1 MWVAVRVAMWE
12 GRDVKRSLLC
22 VAFFAGA
29 VLALDETAAIE
40 IAIDDT
46 KIELVGPTGYCPLD
60 KSSWPESQ
68 LIDFT
73 SDGIKKRGERLAY
86 FVDCERARSWHE
98 DGSGKDRGDKDL
110 GHKDLGHKDL
120 GDIVDYQASLQL
132 RDQNVTSA
140 MLEKLCDTLR
150 KGDDSSKGWF
160 EIVLET
166 IKGAVK
172 GSYGGAEDT
181 TVIYLVLGYEH
192 PACHVLRFSLRNRE
206 KVYTVSALTTIKS
219 KLVTVHVSKKIGNM
233 DLLKGNAEDVIKHLL
248 AMSQQA
254 ATALVAANQ

>member
-1 MWVAVRVAMWE
+1 M
-12 GRDVKRSLLC
+12 KRSLLC

-29 VLALDETAAIE
+29 VLARDDAAAIE
-40 IAIDDT
+40 IAIADT
-46 KIELVGPTGYCPLD
+46 KIELVAPTGYCPLD

-73 SDGIKKRGERLAY
+73 SDGIKRQGERLAY
-86 FVDCERARSWHE
+86 FVDCERVRSGLE
-98 DGSGKDRGDKDL
+98 RGSSKGLGDKDL
-110 GHKDLGHKDL
+110 GE
-120 GDIVDYQASLQL
+120 IVDYQASLQL

-140 MLEKLCDTLR
+140 RLEELCTTLR

-172 GSYGGAEDT
+172 GSYGGAEDS
-181 TVIYLVLGYEH
+181 TVTYLVLGYED
-192 PACHVLRFSLRNRE
+192 PACHVLRFSIRNRE

-233 DLLKGNAEDVIKHLL
+233 DLLKGTAEDVIKHLL
-248 AMSQQA
+248 ATSQDA
-254 ATALVAANQ
+254 ATALVDANQ

>member
-1 MWVAVRVAMWE
+1 MR

-29 VLALDETAAIE
+29 VLALDDAAAIE

-46 KIELVGPTGYCPLD
+46 KIELVAPKGYCPLD

-68 LIDFT
+68 LMDFT

-86 FVDCERARSWHE
+86 LVDCERVQSWHE
-98 DGSGKDRGDKDL
+98 GGIGKDLGDKDL
-110 GHKDLGHKDL
+110 GN
-120 GDIVDYQASLQL
+120 IVDYQASLQL

-181 TVIYLVLGYEH
+181 TVIYLVLGYED
-192 PACHVLRFSLRNRE
+192 PACHVLRFSMRNRE

>member
-1 MWVAVRVAMWE
+1 M
-12 GRDVKRSLLC
+12 KRSLLC

-29 VLALDETAAIE
+29 VLALDDAAAIE
-40 IAIDDT
+40 IAIADT
-46 KIELVGPTGYCPLD
+46 KIELVAPTGYCPLD

-73 SDGIKKRGERLAY
+73 SDGIKRQGERLAY
-86 FVDCERARSWHE
+86 FVDCERVRSGLE
-98 DGSGKDRGDKDL
+98 RGSSKGLGDKDL
-110 GHKDLGHKDL
+110 GE
-120 GDIVDYQASLQL
+120 IVDYQASLQL

-140 MLEKLCDTLR
+140 RLEELCTTLR

-172 GSYGGAEDT
+172 GSYGGAEDS
-181 TVIYLVLGYEH
+181 TVTYLVLGYED
-192 PACHVLRFSLRNRE
+192 PACHVLRFSIRNRE

-248 AMSQQA
+248 ATSQDA
-254 ATALVAANQ
+254 ATALVDANQ

>member
-1 MWVAVRVAMWE
+1 
-12 GRDVKRSLLC
+12 VKRSLLC

-29 VLALDETAAIE
+29 VLALDDAAAIE

-46 KIELVGPTGYCPLD
+46 KIELVAPTGYCPLD

-73 SDGIKKRGERLAY
+73 SDGIKRHGERLAY
-86 FVDCERARSWHE
+86 FADCERVRSWL
-98 DGSGKDRGDKDL
+98 DRGSSKGLGDKDL
-110 GHKDLGHKDL
+110 GE
-120 GDIVDYQASLQL
+120 IVDYQASLQL

-140 MLEKLCDTLR
+140 RLEELCITLR

-172 GSYGGAEDT
+172 GSYGGAEDS
-181 TVIYLVLGYEH
+181 TVTYLVLGYEDQ
-192 PACHVLRFSLRNRE
+192 ACHVLRFSIRNRE

-219 KLVTVHVSKKIGNM
+219 KLVTVHVSKKSETWTCS
-233 DLLKGNAEDVIKHLL
+233 KGVLR
-248 AMSQQA
+248 
-254 ATALVAANQ
+254 T

>member
-1 MWVAVRVAMWE
+1 
-12 GRDVKRSLLC
+12 VKRSLLC
-22 VAFFAGA
+22 VALFVGA
-29 VLALDETAAIE
+29 VLARDDAAAIE
-40 IAIDDT
+40 IAIGDT
-46 KIELVGPTGYCPLD
+46 KIALVAPTGYCPLD

-73 SDGIKKRGERLAY
+73 SDGIKRQGERLAY
-86 FVDCERARSWHE
+86 FADCERVRSWLE
-98 DGSGKDRGDKDL
+98 RGSSKGLGDKDL
-110 GHKDLGHKDL
+110 GAKDLGAKDL
-120 GDIVDYQASLQL
+120 GAKDLGEIVDYQASLQL

-140 MLEKLCDTLR
+140 RLEELCTTLR

-172 GSYGGAEDT
+172 GSYGGAEDS
-181 TVIYLVLGYEH
+181 TVTYLVLGYED
-192 PACHVLRFSLRNRE
+192 PACHVLRFSIRNRE

-248 AMSQQA
+248 ATSQDA
-254 ATALVAANQ
+254 ATALVDANQ

>member
-1 MWVAVRVAMWE
+1 MS

-29 VLALDETAAIE
+29 VLALDDAAAIE

-46 KIELVGPTGYCPLD
+46 KIELVAPKGYCPLD

-73 SDGIKKRGERLAY
+73 PDGIKRQGERLAY
-86 FVDCERARSWHE
+86 FADCERVRSWLE
-98 DGSGKDRGDKDL
+98 RGSGKDPVGKDL
-110 GHKDLGHKDL
+110 GEV
-120 GDIVDYQASLQL
+120 VDYQASLQL

-140 MLEKLCDTLR
+140 RLEELCATLR
-150 KGDDSSKGWF
+150 KGDDSGKGWF
-160 EIVLET
+160 EILLAI
-166 IKGAVK
+166 IKGAAK
-172 GSYGGAEDT
+172 GSYGGAEDST
-181 TVIYLVLGYEH
+181 LSYIVLGYEDA
-192 PACHVLRFSLRNRE
+192 ACLVVRLSMQNRE
-206 KVYTVSALTTIKS
+206 KVNTVTALTTIKS

-233 DLLKGNAEDVIKHLL
+233 DLLKGNVEDVIKHLL

-254 ATALVAANQ
+254 ATALIAANQ

>member
-29 VLALDETAAIE
+29 VLALDDAAAIE

-73 SDGIKKRGERLAY
+73 SDGIKRQGERLAY
-86 FVDCERARSWHE
+86 FVDCERVQSWHE
-98 DGSGKDRGDKDL
+98 GGSGKDEGN
-110 GHKDLGHKDL
+110 
-120 GDIVDYQASLQL
+120 IVDYQASLQL

-160 EIVLET
+160 EIVLAT

-172 GSYGGAEDT
+172 GSYGAEDT
-181 TVIYLVLGYEH
+181 TVTYLVIGYED
-192 PACHVLRFSLRNRE
+192 PACHVMRFSMRNRE

-219 KLVTVHVSKKIGNM
+219 KLVTIHVSKKIGNM

>member
-1 MWVAVRVAMWE
+1 
-12 GRDVKRSLLC
+12 VKRSLLC

-29 VLALDETAAIE
+29 VLALDDAAAIE
-40 IAIDDT
+40 IAIADT
-46 KIELVGPTGYCPLD
+46 KIELVAPTGYCPLD

-73 SDGIKKRGERLAY
+73 SDGIKRQGERLAY
-86 FVDCERARSWHE
+86 FVDCERVRSGLE
-98 DGSGKDRGDKDL
+98 RGSSKGLGDKDL
-110 GHKDLGHKDL
+110 GE
-120 GDIVDYQASLQL
+120 IVDYQASLQL

-140 MLEKLCDTLR
+140 RLEELCTTLR

-166 IKGAVK
+166 IKGAVN
-172 GSYGGAEDT
+172 GSYGGTEDS
-181 TVIYLVLGYEH
+181 TVTYLVLGYED
-192 PACHVLRFSLRNRE
+192 PACHVLRFSIRNRE

-219 KLVTVHVSKKIGNM
+219 KLVIVHVSRKIGNM

-248 AMSQQA
+248 ATSQEA
-254 ATALVAANQ
+254 ATALVDANQ

>member
-1 MWVAVRVAMWE
+1 
-12 GRDVKRSLLC
+12 VKRSLLRALLF
-22 VAFFAGA
+22 VAAFIFAGA
-29 VLALDETAAIE
+29 FNTLDDAAAIE

-46 KIELVGPTGYCPLD
+46 KIELVAPKGYCPLD

-73 SDGIKKRGERLAY
+73 SDGIKRQGERLAY
-86 FVDCERARSWHE
+86 FVDCERVRSWLE
-98 DGSGKDRGDKDL
+98 RGSSKGLGDKDL
-110 GHKDLGHKDL
+110 GE
-120 GDIVDYQASLQL
+120 IVDYQASLQL

-140 MLEKLCDTLR
+140 KLEELCTTLR

-172 GSYGGAEDT
+172 GSYGGAEDS
-181 TVIYLVLGYEH
+181 TVTYLVLGYED
-192 PACHVLRFSLRNRE
+192 PACHVLRFSIRNRE

-233 DLLKGNAEDVIKHLL
+233 ELLKGSAEDVIKHLL
-248 AMSQQA
+248 ATSQEA
-254 ATALVAANQ
+254 ATALVDANQ

>member
-1 MWVAVRVAMWE
+1 M
-12 GRDVKRSLLC
+12 KRSLLC

-29 VLALDETAAIE
+29 VLARDDAAAIE
-40 IAIDDT
+40 IAIDDA
-46 KIELVGPTGYCPLD
+46 KFELVAPTGYCPLD

-73 SDGIKKRGERLAY
+73 SDGIKRQGERLAY
-86 FVDCERARSWHE
+86 FVDCERVRSGLE
-98 DGSGKDRGDKDL
+98 RGSSKGLGDKDL
-110 GHKDLGHKDL
+110 GE
-120 GDIVDYQASLQL
+120 IVDYQASLQL

-140 MLEKLCDTLR
+140 RLEELCTTLR
-150 KGDDSSKGWF
+150 KRDDSSKGWF

-166 IKGAVK
+166 IKGAVN
-172 GSYGGAEDT
+172 GSYGGTEDS
-181 TVIYLVLGYEH
+181 TVTYLVLGYED
-192 PACHVLRFSLRNRE
+192 PACHVLRFSIRNRE

-248 AMSQQA
+248 ATSQEA
-254 ATALVAANQ
+254 ATALVDANQ

>member
-1 MWVAVRVAMWE
+1 M
-12 GRDVKRSLLC
+12 KRSLLC

-29 VLALDETAAIE
+29 VLALDDAAAIE
-40 IAIDDT
+40 IAIDDA
-46 KIELVGPTGYCPLD
+46 KIELVAPTGYCPLD

-73 SDGIKKRGERLAY
+73 SDGIKRQGERLAY
-86 FVDCERARSWHE
+86 FADCERVRSWLE
-98 DGSGKDRGDKDL
+98 RGSSKGLGDKDL
-110 GHKDLGHKDL
+110 GE
-120 GDIVDYQASLQL
+120 IVDYQASLQL

-140 MLEKLCDTLR
+140 RLEELCTTLR

-172 GSYGGAEDT
+172 GSYGGAEDS
-181 TVIYLVLGYEH
+181 TVTYLVLGYED
-192 PACHVLRFSLRNRE
+192 PACHVLRFSIRNRE
-206 KVYTVSALTTIKS
+206 KVYTVSALTTTKS

-233 DLLKGNAEDVIKHLL
+233 ELLKGSAEDVIKHLL
-248 AMSQQA
+248 ATSQDA
-254 ATALVAANQ
+254 ATALVDANQ

>member
-1 MWVAVRVAMWE
+1 M
-12 GRDVKRSLLC
+12 KRSLLC

-29 VLALDETAAIE
+29 VLALDDAAAIE
-40 IAIDDT
+40 IAIDDA
-46 KIELVGPTGYCPLD
+46 KIELVAPMGYCPLD

-86 FVDCERARSWHE
+86 LVDCERVQSWHE
-98 DGSGKDRGDKDL
+98 GGSGKDLGDKDL
-110 GHKDLGHKDL
+110 GN
-120 GDIVDYQASLQL
+120 IVDYQASLQL

-150 KGDDSSKGWF
+150 KSDDSSKGWF
-160 EIVLET
+160 EILLET

-181 TVIYLVLGYEH
+181 TVIYLVLGYED
-192 PACHVLRFSLRNRE
+192 PACHVLRFSIRNRE

-219 KLVTVHVSKKIGNM
+219 KLVIVHVSKKIGNM

>member
-1 MWVAVRVAMWE
+1 
-12 GRDVKRSLLC
+12 VKRSLLC
-22 VAFFAGA
+22 VALFVGA
-29 VLALDETAAIE
+29 VLARDDAAAIE
-40 IAIDDT
+40 IAIGDT
-46 KIELVGPTGYCPLD
+46 KIELVAPTGYCPLD

-73 SDGIKKRGERLAY
+73 SDGIKRQGERLAY
-86 FVDCERARSWHE
+86 FADCERVRSWLE
-98 DGSGKDRGDKDL
+98 RGSSKGLGDKDL
-110 GHKDLGHKDL
+110 GAKDLGAKDL
-120 GDIVDYQASLQL
+120 GAKDLGEIVDYQASLQL

-140 MLEKLCDTLR
+140 RLEELCTTLR

-172 GSYGGAEDT
+172 GSYGGAEDS
-181 TVIYLVLGYEH
+181 TVTYLVLGYED
-192 PACHVLRFSLRNRE
+192 PACHVLRFSIRNRE

-248 AMSQQA
+248 ATSQDA
-254 ATALVAANQ
+254 ATALVDANQ

>member
-1 MWVAVRVAMWE
+1 M
-12 GRDVKRSLLC
+12 KRSLLC

-29 VLALDETAAIE
+29 VLALDDAAAIE
-40 IAIDDT
+40 IAIDDA
-46 KIELVGPTGYCPLD
+46 KIELVAPTGYCPLD
-60 KSSWPESQ
+60 KSSWPESP

-73 SDGIKKRGERLAY
+73 SDGIKRQGERLAY
-86 FVDCERARSWHE
+86 FADCERVRSWLE
-98 DGSGKDRGDKDL
+98 RGSSKGPGDKDL
-110 GHKDLGHKDL
+110 GE
-120 GDIVDYQASLQL
+120 IVDYQASLQL

-140 MLEKLCDTLR
+140 RLEELCTTLR

-172 GSYGGAEDT
+172 GSYGGAEDS
-181 TVIYLVLGYEH
+181 TVTYLVLGYED
-192 PACHVLRFSLRNRE
+192 PACHVLRFSIRNRE

-233 DLLKGNAEDVIKHLL
+233 ELLKGSAEDVIKHLL
-248 AMSQQA
+248 ATSQDA
-254 ATALVAANQ
+254 ATALVDANQ

>member
-1 MWVAVRVAMWE
+1 M
-12 GRDVKRSLLC
+12 KRSLLRALLF
-22 VAFFAGA
+22 VAAFIFAGA
-29 VLALDETAAIE
+29 FNTLDDAAAIE
-40 IAIDDT
+40 IAIDDA
-46 KIELVGPTGYCPLD
+46 KIELVAPTSYCPLD

-73 SDGIKKRGERLAY
+73 SDGIKRQGERLAY
-86 FVDCERARSWHE
+86 FVDCERVRSWLE
-98 DGSGKDRGDKDL
+98 RGSSKGLGDKDL
-110 GHKDLGHKDL
+110 GE
-120 GDIVDYQASLQL
+120 IVDYQASLQL

-140 MLEKLCDTLR
+140 KLEELCTTLR

-172 GSYGGAEDT
+172 GSYGGAEDS
-181 TVIYLVLGYEH
+181 TVTYLVLGYED
-192 PACHVLRFSLRNRE
+192 PACHVLRFSIRNRE

-233 DLLKGNAEDVIKHLL
+233 ELLKGSAEDVIKHLL
-248 AMSQQA
+248 ATSQEA
-254 ATALVAANQ
+254 ATALVDANQ

>member
-1 MWVAVRVAMWE
+1 
-12 GRDVKRSLLC
+12 VKRSLLC

-29 VLALDETAAIE
+29 VLARDDAAAIE
-40 IAIDDT
+40 IAIADT
-46 KIELVGPTGYCPLD
+46 KIELVAPTGYCPLD

-73 SDGIKKRGERLAY
+73 SDGIKRQGERLAY
-86 FVDCERARSWHE
+86 FVDCERVRSGLE
-98 DGSGKDRGDKDL
+98 RGSSKGLGDKDL
-110 GHKDLGHKDL
+110 GE
-120 GDIVDYQASLQL
+120 IVDYQASLQL

-140 MLEKLCDTLR
+140 RLEELCTTLR

-172 GSYGGAEDT
+172 GSYGGAEDS
-181 TVIYLVLGYEH
+181 TVTYLVLGYED
-192 PACHVLRFSLRNRE
+192 PACHVLRFSIRNRE

-248 AMSQQA
+248 ATSQEA
-254 ATALVAANQ
+254 ATALVDANQ

>member
-1 MWVAVRVAMWE
+1 
-12 GRDVKRSLLC
+12 VKRSLLRA
-22 VAFFAGA
+22 AFFVGA
-29 VLALDETAAIE
+29 FIVLDETAAIE
-40 IAIDDT
+40 IAIEDT
-46 KIELVGPTGYCPLD
+46 RIELVGPKGYCPLD

-86 FVDCERARSWHE
+86 LVDCERVQSWHE
-98 DGSGKDRGDKDL
+98 GGSGKVLGDKDP
-110 GHKDLGHKDL
+110 

-140 MLEKLCDTLR
+140 MLEELCDTLR

-160 EIVLET
+160 EILLET

-181 TVIYLVLGYEH
+181 TVTYLVLGYED
-192 PACHVLRFSLRNRE
+192 PACHVMRFSMRNRE

-219 KLVTVHVSKKIGNM
+219 KLVTVHVSTRVRNM
-233 DLLKGNAEDVIKHLL
+233 DLLKGNAEEMITRLL
-248 AMSQQA
+248 ATSRQA
-254 ATALVAANQ
+254 ATALIAANQ

>member
-1 MWVAVRVAMWE
+1 
-12 GRDVKRSLLC
+12 VKRSLLC

-29 VLALDETAAIE
+29 VLARDDAAAIE
-40 IAIDDT
+40 IAIADT
-46 KIELVGPTGYCPLD
+46 KIELVAPTGYCPLD

-73 SDGIKKRGERLAY
+73 SDGIKRQGERLAY
-86 FVDCERARSWHE
+86 FVDCERVRSGLE
-98 DGSGKDRGDKDL
+98 RGSSKGLGDKDL
-110 GHKDLGHKDL
+110 GE
-120 GDIVDYQASLQL
+120 IVDYQASLQL

-140 MLEKLCDTLR
+140 RLEELCTTLR

-172 GSYGGAEDT
+172 GSYGGAEDS
-181 TVIYLVLGYEH
+181 TVTYLVLGYED
-192 PACHVLRFSLRNRE
+192 PACHVLRFSIRNRE

-233 DLLKGNAEDVIKHLL
+233 DLLKGSAEDVIKHLL
-248 AMSQQA
+248 ATSQEA
-254 ATALVAANQ
+254 ATALVDANQ

>member
-1 MWVAVRVAMWE
+1 
-12 GRDVKRSLLC
+12 VKRSLLC

-29 VLALDETAAIE
+29 VLARDDAAAIE
-40 IAIDDT
+40 IAIADT
-46 KIELVGPTGYCPLD
+46 KIELVAPTGYCPLD

-73 SDGIKKRGERLAY
+73 SDGIKRQGERLAY
-86 FVDCERARSWHE
+86 FVDCERVRSGLE
-98 DGSGKDRGDKDL
+98 RGSSKGLGDKDL
-110 GHKDLGHKDL
+110 GE
-120 GDIVDYQASLQL
+120 IVDYQASLQL

-140 MLEKLCDTLR
+140 RLEELCTTLR

-172 GSYGGAEDT
+172 GSYGGAEDS
-181 TVIYLVLGYEH
+181 TVTYLVLGYED
-192 PACHVLRFSLRNRE
+192 PACHVLRFSIRNRE

-233 DLLKGNAEDVIKHLL
+233 DLLKGSAGDVINHLL
-248 AMSQQA
+248 ATSQDA
-254 ATALVAANQ
+254 ATALIDANQ

>member
-1 MWVAVRVAMWE
+1 
-12 GRDVKRSLLC
+12 VKRSLLRALLFAAA
-22 VAFFAGA
+22 VIFAGA
-29 VLALDETAAIE
+29 FIALDDAAAIE

-86 FVDCERARSWHE
+86 LVDCERVQSWHE
-98 DGSGKDRGDKDL
+98 GGSGKDEGN
-110 GHKDLGHKDL
+110 
-120 GDIVDYQASLQL
+120 IVDYQASLQL

-160 EIVLET
+160 EIVLAT

-233 DLLKGNAEDVIKHLL
+233 DLLKGNAEDVINHLL

>member
-1 MWVAVRVAMWE
+1 M
-12 GRDVKRSLLC
+12 KRSLLC

-29 VLALDETAAIE
+29 VLALDDAAAIE

-46 KIELVGPTGYCPLD
+46 KIELVAPKGYCPLD

-86 FVDCERARSWHE
+86 LVDCERVQSWHE
-98 DGSGKDRGDKDL
+98 GGSSKDEGN
-110 GHKDLGHKDL
+110 
-120 GDIVDYQASLQL
+120 IVDYQASLQL

-140 MLEKLCDTLR
+140 RLEELCTTLR

-172 GSYGGAEDT
+172 GSYGGAEDS
-181 TVIYLVLGYEH
+181 TVTYLVLGYED
-192 PACHVLRFSLRNRE
+192 PACHVLRFSIRNRE

-219 KLVTVHVSKKIGNM
+219 KLVTVHVSTKVRNM
-233 DLLKGNAEDVIKHLL
+233 DLLKGNTTDMITRLL
-248 AMSQQA
+248 ATSRQA

>member
-1 MWVAVRVAMWE
+1 MR

-29 VLALDETAAIE
+29 VLALDDAAAIE

-120 GDIVDYQASLQL
+120 GHKDLGDIVDYQASLQL

-181 TVIYLVLGYEH
+181 TVIYLVLGYED
-192 PACHVLRFSLRNRE
+192 PACRVLRFSMRNRE

-219 KLVTVHVSKKIGNM
+219 KLVTVHVSTKVRDM
-233 DLLKGNAEDVIKHLL
+233 DLLKGNAGEMITRLL
-248 AMSQQA
+248 ATSRQA
-254 ATALVAANQ
+254 ATALIAANQ

>member
-1 MWVAVRVAMWE
+1 
-12 GRDVKRSLLC
+12 VKRSLLRALLFAAA
-22 VAFFAGA
+22 VIFAGA
-29 VLALDETAAIE
+29 FIALDDAAAIE

-46 KIELVGPTGYCPLD
+46 KIELVAPTGYCPLD

-73 SDGIKKRGERLAY
+73 SDGIKRQGERLAY
-86 FVDCERARSWHE
+86 FADCERVRSWLE
-98 DGSGKDRGDKDL
+98 RGSSKGLGDKDL
-110 GHKDLGHKDL
+110 GE
-120 GDIVDYQASLQL
+120 IVDYQASLQL

-140 MLEKLCDTLR
+140 RLEELCTTLR

-172 GSYGGAEDT
+172 GSYGGAEDS
-181 TVIYLVLGYEH
+181 TVTYLVLGYED
-192 PACHVLRFSLRNRE
+192 PACHVLRFSIRNRE

-248 AMSQQA
+248 ATSQEA
-254 ATALVAANQ
+254 ATALVDANQ

>member
-1 MWVAVRVAMWE
+1 M
-12 GRDVKRSLLC
+12 KRSLLC

-29 VLALDETAAIE
+29 VLALDDAAAIE
-40 IAIDDT
+40 IAIDDA
-46 KIELVGPTGYCPLD
+46 KAGVVAPTGYCPLD

-73 SDGIKKRGERLAY
+73 SDGIKRQGERLAY
-86 FVDCERARSWHE
+86 FADCERVRSWLE
-98 DGSGKDRGDKDL
+98 RGSSKGPGDKDL
-110 GHKDLGHKDL
+110 GE
-120 GDIVDYQASLQL
+120 IVDYQASLQL

-140 MLEKLCDTLR
+140 RLEELCTTLR

-172 GSYGGAEDT
+172 GSYGGAEDS
-181 TVIYLVLGYEH
+181 TVTYLVLGYED
-192 PACHVLRFSLRNRE
+192 PACHVLRFSIRNRE

-233 DLLKGNAEDVIKHLL
+233 ELLKGSAEDVIKHLL
-248 AMSQQA
+248 ATSQDA
-254 ATALVAANQ
+254 ATALVDANQ

>member
-1 MWVAVRVAMWE
+1 
-12 GRDVKRSLLC
+12 VKRSLLRALLF
-22 VAFFAGA
+22 VAAFIFAGA
-29 VLALDETAAIE
+29 FNTLDDAAAIE
-40 IAIDDT
+40 IAIDDA
-46 KIELVGPTGYCPLD
+46 KIELVAPTSYCPLD

-73 SDGIKKRGERLAY
+73 SDGIKRQGERLAY
-86 FVDCERARSWHE
+86 FVDCERVRSWLE
-98 DGSGKDRGDKDL
+98 RGSSKGLGDKDL
-110 GHKDLGHKDL
+110 GE
-120 GDIVDYQASLQL
+120 IVDYQASLQL

-140 MLEKLCDTLR
+140 KLEELCTTLR

-172 GSYGGAEDT
+172 GSYGGAEDS
-181 TVIYLVLGYEH
+181 TVTYLVLGYED
-192 PACHVLRFSLRNRE
+192 PACHVLRFSIRNRE

-233 DLLKGNAEDVIKHLL
+233 ELLKGSAEDVIKHLL
-248 AMSQQA
+248 ATSQEA
-254 ATALVAANQ
+254 ATALVDANQ

>member
-1 MWVAVRVAMWE
+1 
-12 GRDVKRSLLC
+12 VKRSLLRALLFAAA
-22 VAFFAGA
+22 VIFAGA
-29 VLALDETAAIE
+29 FIALDDAAAIE
-40 IAIDDT
+40 IAIDDA
-46 KIELVGPTGYCPLD
+46 KIELVAPTGYCPLD

-73 SDGIKKRGERLAY
+73 SDGIKRQGERLAY
-86 FVDCERARSWHE
+86 FVDCERARSWLE
-98 DGSGKDRGDKDL
+98 RGSSKGLGDKDL
-110 GHKDLGHKDL
+110 GGKDLGGKDL
-120 GDIVDYQASLQL
+120 GEIVDYQASLQL

-140 MLEKLCDTLR
+140 RLEELCTTLR

-172 GSYGGAEDT
+172 GSYGGAEDS
-181 TVIYLVLGYEH
+181 TVTYLVLGYED
-192 PACHVLRFSLRNRE
+192 PACHVLRFSIRNRE

-233 DLLKGNAEDVIKHLL
+233 DLLKGNATDMITRLL
-248 AMSQQA
+248 AKSQEA
-254 ATALVAANQ
+254 ATALIDANQ